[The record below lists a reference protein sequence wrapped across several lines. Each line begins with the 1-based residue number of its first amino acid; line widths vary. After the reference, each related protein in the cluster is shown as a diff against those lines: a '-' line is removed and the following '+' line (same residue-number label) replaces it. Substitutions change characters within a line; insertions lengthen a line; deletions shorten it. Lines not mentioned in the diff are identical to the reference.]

1 MTVLATPIPT
11 SPLTVRLSRQRSTR
25 TAALSVAAL
34 PAPVPVPVPVVPPV
48 AAAPTTEPDPPT
60 TAGGC
65 DEILLARLA
74 AGNADAWRTVVERYR
89 PLVCAAARRVVS
101 GQADVEEAAQ
111 RTWLALWRNAGAVR
125 EAARLPGWLGVTARR
140 EALAMVRR
148 RREVLVADIGVLDHV
163 SRSPVA
169 QASTSPIGSSAS
181 SAGAFTA
188 QDCSVL
194 VERAERARYLRLA
207 VERLPERQRLLMR
220 ALLADRT
227 SYDELSRT
235 LNIPRGSIGPMRAR
249 ALRSL
254 RVMMQT
260 WEP

>member
-1 MTVLATPIPT
+1 MTVLATPIATAVPT
-11 SPLTVRLSRQRSTR
+11 TSVTVRLPRPQTV
-25 TAALSVAAL
+25 TAL
-34 PAPVPVPVPVVPPV
+34 PAVSVLVPEL
-48 AAAPTTEPDPPT
+48 AAATPTAAPASEPDPPT
-60 TAGGC
+60 TG
-65 DEILLARLA
+65 DEILLARLT
-74 AGNADAWRTVVERYR
+74 AGDADAWRTVVERYR

-111 RTWLALWRNAGAVR
+111 RTWLALWRHAGAVR
-125 EAARLPGWLGVTARR
+125 EASRLPGWLGVTARR

-148 RREVLVADIGVLDHV
+148 RRDVLVADIGVLDHV

-181 SAGAFTA
+181 SAGAFIA
-188 QDCSVL
+188 QDSSVL

-235 LNIPRGSIGPMRAR
+235 LDIPRGSIGPMRAR